1 MSREARVGI
10 FVLLGLIVLTFFTFR
25 VSKWGLIA
33 EKGYPLT
40 VDFDTASGLEPKSDV
55 KMAGVPIGKV
65 EEIQLVGN
73 RARLILRINKGI
85 RIPID
90 SVGSIQTQGI
100 LGEKYVEILP
110 GKDLQRN
117 LPAGGRVANTLS
129 PVNLDEMV
137 RKLSTIGDDVKK
149 FTESLSSTFGT
160 EEGKKML
167 GDILRDVQA
176 TTASLRVVVQGNEER
191 FGRILASVDRLSADL
206 SDISGA
212 NKQDV
217 RVMMANLRAFSD
229 TLKSETPAL
238 VRKLEEM
245 SERVSDIAG
254 DNRENLKE
262 SIANLR
268 TASARLDN
276 TLDAA
281 GKVMAKIDRGEGSLG
296 KLVNDNTAHATLTD
310 ALEGVSRYVRKY
322 DALHLTLIPWVEYQT
337 GTSDWKYYLNLKLQP
352 TADKYYLLGVV
363 NNPVGKRTDTTTLA
377 TVTPP
382 PPGGTG
388 QTQVQTVEYSDT
400 WLFNALLAKQFS
412 RVTIKGGIME
422 SKGGFGLEYDVV
434 KDRFSVGADIFDFN
448 RPDSNRAHLK
458 LYGNYDIFKN
468 FFITGGADDILNRD
482 TQLRTLFLG
491 FGIKFPDDDL
501 KTVIGAVP
509 VKP

>member
-33 EKGYPLT
+33 EKGYRLT
-40 VDFDTASGLEPKSDV
+40 VDFDTAAGLEPKSDV

-73 RARLILRINKGI
+73 RARLVLRIQKGI

-90 SVGSIQTQGI
+90 SVGSIQTQGL

-110 GKDLQRN
+110 GKDAQRN
-117 LPAGGRVANTLS
+117 LPAGGQVANTLS

-137 RKLSTIGDDVKK
+137 RKLSAIGDDVKK
-149 FTESLSSTFGT
+149 FTDTLSATFGT
-160 EEGKKML
+160 EEGKKAL
-167 GDILRDVQA
+167 GDILRDVRD
-176 TTASLRVVVQGNEER
+176 TTASLRTVVQGNEQR
-191 FGRILASVDRLSADL
+191 FGRILANIDRLSADL
-206 SDISGA
+206 SDISSS

-217 RVMMANLRAFSD
+217 RATIANLRALSD
-229 TLKSETPAL
+229 TLKSETPGL
-238 VRKLEEM
+238 VSKLEEM
-245 SERVSDIAG
+245 SERVSGIAG

-262 SIANLR
+262 SIANLK

-281 GKVMAKIDRGEGSLG
+281 GNVMGKINRGEGSLG
-296 KLVNDNTAHATLTD
+296 KLINDNTAHTILTD
-310 ALEGVSRYVRKY
+310 ALDGVNRYVRKY
-322 DALHLTLIPWVEYQT
+322 DALHLTLVPWIEYQT

-352 TADKYYLLGVV
+352 TADKYYLIGVV
-363 NNPVGKRTDTTTLA
+363 NDPRGKRTDSSTFVSVNGNPPVETK
-377 TVTPP
+377 TVSF
-382 PPGGTG
+382 
-388 QTQVQTVEYSDT
+388 EDKWKFS
-400 WLFNALLAKQFS
+400 ALLAKQFS
-412 RVTIKGGIME
+412 RVTIRGGVME
-422 SKGGFGLEYDVV
+422 SAGGLGLEYAVV

-448 RPDSNRAHLK
+448 RPDNNRAHLK

-468 FFITGGADDILNRD
+468 LFITGGADDLLSRD
-482 TQLRTLFLG
+482 SKFRTLFLG

-509 VKP
+509 IKP

>member
-33 EKGYPLT
+33 EKGYRLT

-73 RARLILRINKGI
+73 RARLVLRIRQGI

-90 SVGSIQTQGI
+90 SVGSIQTQGL

-110 GKDLQRN
+110 GKDEQRN
-117 LPAGGRVANTLS
+117 LPAGGQVANTLS

-149 FTESLSSTFGT
+149 FTETLSTTFGS
-160 EEGKKML
+160 EEGKKAL

-176 TTASLRVVVQGNEER
+176 TTAALRTVVTGNEQRFER
-191 FGRILASVDRLSADL
+191 IVANIDRLSADL
-206 SDISGA
+206 SDISA
-212 NKQDV
+212 NNKQDV
-217 RVMMANLRAFSD
+217 RATIANLRVFSD
-229 TLKSETPAL
+229 TLKSETPGL

-245 SERVSDIAG
+245 SERVSNIAG

-262 SIANLR
+262 SIANLK

-296 KLVNDNTAHATLTD
+296 KLVNDNTAHTSLTD
-310 ALEGVSRYVRKY
+310 ALEGVNRYVRKY
-322 DALHLTLIPWVEYQT
+322 DALHLTLVPWVEYQT
-337 GTSDWKYYLNLKLQP
+337 GTSDWKYYLNLKIQP
-352 TADKYYLLGVV
+352 TADKYYLVGVV
-363 NNPVGKRTDTTTLA
+363 NDPKGKRTDSTTIVTRTGSPPVETR
-377 TVTPP
+377 TVSF
-382 PPGGTG
+382 
-388 QTQVQTVEYSDT
+388 EDK
-400 WLFNALLAKQFS
+400 WKFNALLAKRFS
-412 RVTIKGGIME
+412 RVTVRGGIME
-422 SKGGFGLEYDVV
+422 SAGGLGLEYAVV

-448 RPDSNRAHLK
+448 RPDNRAHLK

-468 FFITGGADDILNRD
+468 LFITGGADDLLSRD
-482 TQLRTLFLG
+482 SQFRTFFLG

-509 VKP
+509 IKP

>member
-33 EKGYPLT
+33 EKGYRLT
-40 VDFDTASGLEPKSDV
+40 VDFDSAAGLEPKSDV

-73 RARLILRINKGI
+73 RARLVLRIHKEI

-90 SVGSIQTQGI
+90 SVGSIQTQGL

-110 GKDLQRN
+110 GKDAQRN
-117 LPAGGRVANTLS
+117 LPAGGQVANTLT

-137 RKLSTIGDDVKK
+137 RKLSAIGDDVKK

-160 EEGKKML
+160 EEGKKAL
-167 GDILRDVQA
+167 GDILRDVKA
-176 TTASLRVVVQGNEER
+176 TTEVLRTVVTGNEQR
-191 FGRILASVDRLSADL
+191 FDRIVANIDRLSADL
-206 SDISGA
+206 SDISA
-212 NKQDV
+212 NNKQDV
-217 RVMMANLRAFSD
+217 RATIANLRAFSD
-229 TLKSETPAL
+229 TLKTETPSL

-262 SIANLR
+262 TIANLK

-281 GKVMAKIDRGEGSLG
+281 GKVMAKIDRGEGTLG
-296 KLVNDNTAHATLTD
+296 RLVNDNTAHTSLTD
-310 ALEGVSRYVRKY
+310 TLDGVNRYVRKY
-322 DALHLTLIPWVEYQT
+322 DALHLTLMPWVEYQT

-352 TADKYYLLGVV
+352 TADKYYILGVV
-363 NNPVGKRTDTTTLA
+363 NNPVGKRSETTTFT

-382 PPGGTG
+382 LPGGAS
-388 QTQVQTVEYSDT
+388 QVETQTVEYSDS

-412 RVTIKGGIME
+412 RVTVMGGIME
-422 SKGGFGLEYDVV
+422 SKGGLGLEYNVV
-434 KDRFSVGADIFDFN
+434 NDRFSVGAQVFDFN
-448 RPDSNRAHLK
+448 RPDNRAHLK

-468 FFITGGADDILNRD
+468 LFLTGGADDILNSNSHY
-482 TQLRTLFLG
+482 RTLFLG

-501 KTVIGAVP
+501 KTLFGAVP

>member
-33 EKGYPLT
+33 EKGYRLT

-73 RARLILRINKGI
+73 RARLILRIHQGI

-90 SVGSIQTQGI
+90 SIGSIQTQGL

-110 GKDLQRN
+110 GKDVQRN
-117 LPAGGRVANTLS
+117 LPAGGQVANTLN

-137 RKLSTIGDDVKK
+137 RKLSAIGDDVKK

-160 EEGKKML
+160 EEGKTAL
-167 GDILRDVQA
+167 RDILRDLRD
-176 TTASLRVVVQGNEER
+176 TTASLRTVVQGNEQR
-191 FGRILASVDRLSADL
+191 FGRILANIDRLSADL
-206 SDISGA
+206 SDISSI
-212 NKQDV
+212 NKQDIHATI
-217 RVMMANLRAFSD
+217 ANLRVFTD
-229 TLKSETPAL
+229 TLKSETPTL

-245 SERVSDIAG
+245 SERVSNIAG

-262 SIANLR
+262 SIANLKA
-268 TASARLDN
+268 ASARLDN

-281 GKVMAKIDRGEGSLG
+281 GKVMAKIERGEGSLG
-296 KLVNDNTAHATLTD
+296 KLVNDNTAHTSLTD
-310 ALEGVSRYVRKY
+310 TLEGVNRYVRKY
-322 DALHLTLIPWVEYQT
+322 DALHMTLVPWVEYQA

-352 TADKYYLLGVV
+352 TADKYYLIGVV
-363 NNPVGKRTDTTTLA
+363 NDPRGKRTDTTSF
-377 TVTPP
+377 VTAGGNPP
-382 PPGGTG
+382 
-388 QTQVQTVEYSDT
+388 VETRIVTYEDK
-400 WLFNALLAKQFS
+400 WKFNALLAKQFS
-412 RVTIKGGIME
+412 RVTVRGGIME
-422 SKGGFGLEYDVV
+422 SAGGLGLEYAVV

-448 RPDSNRAHLK
+448 RPDKNRAHLK
-458 LYGNYDIFKN
+458 LYGNYDIVKN
-468 FFITGGADDILNRD
+468 LFITGGADDLLNRD
-482 TQLRTLFLG
+482 SHFRTLFLG

-509 VKP
+509 IKP

>member
-33 EKGYPLT
+33 EKGYRLT

-65 EEIQLVGN
+65 EEIELVGN
-73 RARLILRINKGI
+73 RARLVLRVQQGV

-90 SVGSIQTQGI
+90 SVASIQTQGL

-110 GKDLQRN
+110 GKDAQRN
-117 LPAGGRVANTLS
+117 LPAGGQIAKTLN

-137 RKLSTIGDDVKK
+137 RKLSAIGDDVKK

-160 EEGKKML
+160 EEGKKAL
-167 GDILRDVQA
+167 GDILRDVRA
-176 TTASLRVVVQGNEER
+176 TTAALRTVVQGNEAR
-191 FGRILASVDRLSADL
+191 FGRILANVDRLSADL
-206 SDISGA
+206 SDISAA

-217 RVMMANLRAFSD
+217 RATIANLRAFSD
-229 TLKSETPAL
+229 TLKNETPGL
-238 VRKLEEM
+238 VSKLEEM
-245 SERVSDIAG
+245 SERVSNIAG

-262 SIANLR
+262 SIANLKV
-268 TASARLDN
+268 ASARLDN
-276 TLDAA
+276 TLDSA
-281 GKVMAKIDRGEGSLG
+281 GRVMAKIDRGEGTLG
-296 KLVNDNTAHATLTD
+296 KLVNDNTVHTSLND
-310 ALEGVSRYVRKY
+310 ALEGISRYVRKY
-322 DALHLTLIPWVEYQT
+322 DALHMTLVPWVEYQT
-337 GTSDWKYYLNLKLQP
+337 GTSDWKYYLNLKIQP
-352 TADKYYLLGVV
+352 TADKYYLIGVV
-363 NNPVGKRTDTTTLA
+363 NDPRGKRTDSSTRV
-377 TVTPP
+377 TVDGNPP
-382 PPGGTG
+382 
-388 QTQVQTVEYSDT
+388 VETHVVSFEDK
-400 WLFNALLAKQFS
+400 WKFNALLAKRFS
-412 RVTIKGGIME
+412 RVTVRGGIME
-422 SKGGFGLEYDVV
+422 SAGGLGLEYDVV

-468 FFITGGADDILNRD
+468 LFLTGGADDVLNRD
-482 TQLRTLFLG
+482 SQYRTFFLG

-509 VKP
+509 IKP